1 MNRRAFVRISLATAC
16 LGTPFFSTHARA
28 AEPQEL
34 TVFAAASLREVFQT
48 IALDFEK
55 QHPNLKVRFNFAGSQ
70 DLRVQ
75 IEQGAKVDV
84 FASADWK
91 HMKTLATQGLVAE
104 PAVFARNLPVIVVPK
119 NNPAKVTT
127 FADLAKVKHLV
138 VGAPE
143 VPIGA
148 YTESIFAAAEKLQGK
163 AFAEKVRANVR
174 SRELNV
180 RQVLTKIAMGEGDA
194 GIVYKTDAMTMPD
207 KVLIIEIPAALNV
220 IAEYPIAALKAAPHA
235 ELAHDFVKLVLSK
248 EGAKVLGG
256 AGFATTEAQAKT
268 KAKE

>member
-1 MNRRAFVRISLATAC
+1 MQVFATRS
-16 LGTPFFSTHARA
+16 PA
-28 AEPQEL
+28 AEAQEL
-34 TVFAAASLREVFQT
+34 TVFAAASLREVFQS
-48 IALDFEK
+48 IALIFEK

-91 HMKTLATQGLVAE
+91 HMKSLATQGMVAE
-104 PAVFARNLPVIVVPK
+104 PKVFARNLPVVVVPK

-127 FADLAKVKHLV
+127 FADLAKVTHLV

-148 YTESIFAAAEKLQGK
+148 YTETIFAAAEKLNGK
-163 AFAEKVRANVR
+163 AFTDKVRANVR

-180 RQVLTKIAMGEGDA
+180 RQVLTKVALGEGDA
-194 GIVYKTDAMTMPD
+194 GIVYKTDALTMPD
-207 KVLIIEIPAALNV
+207 KVQVIEIPSAINV
-220 IAEYPIAALKAAPHA
+220 VAEYPIAALKAAPHA
-235 ELAHDFVKLVLSK
+235 ELAREFVKLVLAK
-248 EGAKVLGG
+248 DGEKVLTA
-256 AGFATTEAQAKT
+256 AGFDTALAQAK
-268 KAKE
+268 K

>member
-1 MNRRAFVRISLATAC
+1 MSLALASGVSPLFATRA
-16 LGTPFFSTHARA
+16 HA

-34 TVFAAASLREVFQT
+34 TVFAASSLCEVFQA
-48 IALDFEK
+48 IAQTCEK
-55 QHPNLKVRFNFAGSQ
+55 QHPNLKIRFNFAGSQ

-104 PAVFARNLPVIVVPK
+104 PAVFARNLPVVVVPK
-119 NNPAKVTT
+119 SNPAKVRA
-127 FADLAKVKHLV
+127 FADLAKVTPLV

-148 YTESIFAAAEKLQGK
+148 YTESIFTAAEKLQGK

-180 RQVLTKIAMGEGDA
+180 RQVLTKVAMGEADA

-207 KVLIIEIPAALNV
+207 KVEIIEIPASINIV
-220 IAEYPIAALKAAPHA
+220 AEYPIAVLKAAPHA
-235 ELAHDFVKLVLSK
+235 DLARDFVKLVLSK
-248 EGAKVLGG
+248 EGAKALGA
-256 AGFATTEAQAKT
+256 AGFSAAEAQAK
-268 KAKE
+268 K

>member
-1 MNRRAFVRISLATAC
+1 MNRRNFIRISLSLAC
-16 LGTPFFSTHARA
+16 LATPLISARARA

-34 TVFAAASLREVFQT
+34 TVFAAASLREVFQN
-48 IALDFEK
+48 IALTFEK

-91 HMKTLATQGLVAE
+91 HMKTLATQGLVTE
-104 PAVFARNLPVIVVPK
+104 PTVFARNLPVVVVPK
-119 NNPAKVTT
+119 NNPAKVAT

-148 YTESIFAAAEKLQGK
+148 YTENIFTAAEKLQGK
-163 AFAEKVRANVR
+163 VFVEKVRANVR
-174 SRELNV
+174 SR
-180 RQVLTKIAMGEGDA
+180 QVLTKVAMGEGDA
-194 GIVYKTDAMTMPD
+194 GIVYKTDALTMPD
-207 KVLIIEIPAALNV
+207 KVEIIEIPSAINV
-220 IAEYPIAALKAAPHA
+220 VAEYPIAVLKAAPYA
-235 ELAHDFVKLVLSK
+235 ELARDFVKLVLSK
-248 EGAKVLGG
+248 EGAKVLGA
-256 AGFATTEAQAKT
+256 AGFATAEAQAKR
-268 KAKE
+268 

>member
-1 MNRRAFVRISLATAC
+1 MASVAWPLFATRA
-16 LGTPFFSTHARA
+16 HA
-28 AEPQEL
+28 AESQEL

-48 IALDFEK
+48 IALTFEK
-55 QHPNLKVRFNFAGSQ
+55 QHPDLKVRFNFAGSQ

-104 PAVFARNLPVIVVPK
+104 PTVFARNLPVVVVPK
-119 NNPAKVTT
+119 NNPAKVAT

-138 VGAPE
+138 VGAAE

-148 YTESIFAAAEKLQGK
+148 YTENILTAAEKLQGK
-163 AFAEKVRANVR
+163 AFAEKVRANLR

-180 RQVLTKIAMGEGDA
+180 RQVLTKVAMGEGDA
-194 GIVYKTDAMTMPD
+194 GIVYKTDALTMPD
-207 KVLIIEIPAALNV
+207 KVEIIEIPASINV
-220 IAEYPIAALKAAPHA
+220 VGEYPIAALKAAPHA
-235 ELAHDFVKLVLSK
+235 DLARDFVKLVLSK
-248 EGAKVLGG
+248 EGVRVLGT
-256 AGFATTEAQAKT
+256 AGFTTAEAQAK
-268 KAKE
+268 K